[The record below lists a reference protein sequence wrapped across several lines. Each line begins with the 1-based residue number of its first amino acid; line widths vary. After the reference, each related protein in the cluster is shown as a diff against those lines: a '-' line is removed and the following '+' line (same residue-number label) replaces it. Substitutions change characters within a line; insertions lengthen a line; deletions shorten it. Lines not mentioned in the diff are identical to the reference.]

1 MSGILPS
8 PGDTGINKTNPWLL
22 ELTFLLWRQLTNKVQ
37 LQAALKNKIIMH
49 EEKKGYFEFGQG
61 KSLQGNNAQ
70 VKFQLKGAWVP
81 H

>member
-37 LQAALKNKIIMH
+37 LQVAISATRKNKT
-49 EEKKGYFEFGQG
+49 EEE
-61 KSLQGNNAQ
+61 NNH
-70 VKFQLKGAWVP
+70 P
-81 H
+81 

>member
-37 LQAALKNKIIMH
+37 LQAALKKKIIMH
-49 EEKKGYFEFGQG
+49 EEKEGVF
-61 KSLQGNNAQ
+61 
-70 VKFQLKGAWVP
+70 
-81 H
+81 